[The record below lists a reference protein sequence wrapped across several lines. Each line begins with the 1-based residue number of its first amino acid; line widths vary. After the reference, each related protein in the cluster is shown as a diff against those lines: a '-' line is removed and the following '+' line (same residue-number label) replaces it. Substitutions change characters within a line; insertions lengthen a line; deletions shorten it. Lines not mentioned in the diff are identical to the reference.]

1 MEVEL
6 EQLVG
11 KRLERAPKTWTS
23 WIFLQVTKD
32 KMLAEKD
39 EELRRMQEMLAQ
51 MQVTSE
57 ILWTLM
63 DVQQFQTVFVWY
75 FSISGPKY
83 SQPYL
88 YPIFPYLDQFFQAV
102 SVS

>member
-23 WIFLQVTKD
+23 WIFSQVTKD

-51 MQVTSE
+51 MQVSRKM
-57 ILWTLM
+57 LWTYI
-63 DVQQFQTVFVWY
+63 DVQLFQTVFV
-75 FSISGPKY
+75 SPLSG
-83 SQPYL
+83 SN
-88 YPIFPYLDQFFQAV
+88 FPYRICILG
-102 SVS
+102 

>member
-6 EQLVG
+6 EQLVA
-11 KRLERAPKTWTS
+11 KRFERKSSKKWNFMDFFPH
-23 WIFLQVTKD
+23 QVTKD

-51 MQVTSE
+51 MQVTMKMPW
-57 ILWTLM
+57 IM
-63 DVQQFQTVFVWY
+63 DVHLSTHLSY
-75 FSISGPKY
+75 FPISLPIHI
-83 SQPYL
+83 SPIQPT
-88 YPIFPYLDQFFQAV
+88 FQAI